1 MLESGQM
8 KVKELKE
15 IIKDLPDDT
24 EILAGEE
31 GLIDVKII
39 AVTKETLAWTD
50 AFDSVEELLRY
61 TGKTPE
67 EFEEDYLYI
76 ELGGV

>member
-1 MLESGQM
+1 M

-15 IIKDLPDDT
+15 VIKDLPDDM
-24 EILAGEE
+24 EILAGAE
-31 GLIDVKII
+31 GLIDVKVVAI
-39 AVTKETLAWTD
+39 TKETLAWTE
-50 AFDSVEELLRY
+50 AFDSIEEVLKY

-67 EFEEDYLYI
+67 EFEENYLYI

>member
-1 MLESGQM
+1 MYKRQ
-8 KVKELKE
+8 
-15 IIKDLPDDT
+15 
-24 EILAGEE
+24 
-31 GLIDVKII
+31 
-39 AVTKETLAWTD
+39 TLSWTD
-50 AFDSVEELLRY
+50 AFDNLEELMKY

>member
-1 MLESGQM
+1 M
-8 KVKELKE
+8 KVKELKD
-15 IIKDLPDDT
+15 IINNLPDDM

-31 GLIDVKII
+31 GLIDVKVV
-39 AVTKETLAWTD
+39 AVTKETLVWTD
-50 AFDSVEELLRY
+50 AFDNLEELMKY

>member
-1 MLESGQM
+1 M
-8 KVKELKE
+8 
-15 IIKDLPDDT
+15 

-31 GLIDVKII
+31 GLIDVSCNYQRDFGMDRCFWQLMK
-39 AVTKETLAWTD
+39 
-50 AFDSVEELLRY
+50 Y

>member
-1 MLESGQM
+1 MLERGKM
-8 KVKELKE
+8 KVKDIKE
-15 IIKDLPDDT
+15 IIKDLPDDM

-31 GLIDVKII
+31 GLIDVKVV
-39 AVTKETLAWTD
+39 AVTKEKLDWRD
-50 AFDSVEELLRY
+50 AFDSVEELLKY

-67 EFEEDYLYI
+67 EFEKDYLYI

>member
-1 MLESGQM
+1 M
-8 KVKELKE
+8 KIKELKE
-15 IIKDLPDDT
+15 ATKDLPDDM

-31 GLIDVKII
+31 GLIDVKVI
-39 AVTKETLAWTD
+39 AVTKETLSWTD
-50 AFDSVEELLRY
+50 AFDNLEELMKY

>member
-1 MLESGQM
+1 MII
-8 KVKELKE
+8 KELKE
-15 IIKDLPDDT
+15 AIKDLPDDM

-31 GLIDVKII
+31 GLIDVKVV
-39 AVTKETLAWTD
+39 AVTKETLVWTD
-50 AFDSVEELLRY
+50 AFDSVEELLKY
-61 TGKTPE
+61 TDKTPE

>member
-1 MLESGQM
+1 M
-8 KVKELKE
+8 KVKELKD
-15 IIKDLPDDT
+15 IINDLPDDT

-31 GLIDVKII
+31 GLIDVKVI

-50 AFDSVEELLRY
+50 AFGSIEELMKY

-67 EFEEDYLYI
+67 EFEQDYLYI

>member
-1 MLESGQM
+1 M
-8 KVKELKE
+8 KVKDIKE
-15 IIKDLPDDT
+15 IVKDLPDDM

-31 GLIDVKII
+31 GLIDVKVV
-39 AVTKETLAWTD
+39 AVTKETLSWID
-50 AFDSVEELLRY
+50 AFESVEELLKY

>member
-1 MLESGQM
+1 M
-8 KVKELKE
+8 KIKELKE
-15 IIKDLPDDT
+15 AIKDLPDDM

-31 GLIDVKII
+31 GLIDVKVI
-39 AVTKETLAWTD
+39 AVTKETLSWTD
-50 AFDSVEELLRY
+50 AFDNLEELMKY

-67 EFEEDYLYI
+67 EFEEDYIYI

>member
-1 MLESGQM
+1 M
-8 KVKELKE
+8 KIKELKE
-15 IIKDLPDDT
+15 AIKDLPDDM
-24 EILAGEE
+24 E
-31 GLIDVKII
+31 
-39 AVTKETLAWTD
+39 
-50 AFDSVEELLRY
+50 Y

>member
-1 MLESGQM
+1 M

-15 IIKDLPDDT
+15 VIKDLPNDM
-24 EILAGEE
+24 EILAGAE
-31 GLIDVKII
+31 GLIDVKLV
-39 AVTKETLAWTD
+39 AVTKETLVWTD
-50 AFDSVEELLRY
+50 AFDSIEELMKY
-61 TGKTPE
+61 IGKTPE

>member
-1 MLESGQM
+1 M
-8 KVKELKE
+8 KVKDIKE
-15 IIKDLPDDT
+15 IVKDLPDDM
-24 EILAGEE
+24 EILADEE
-31 GLIDVKII
+31 GLIDVKVV
-39 AVTKETLAWTD
+39 AVTKETLSWID
-50 AFDSVEELLRY
+50 AFESVEELLKY

>member
-1 MLESGQM
+1 M

-15 IIKDLPDDT
+15 AIKDLPDDT
-24 EILAGEE
+24 EILAGKK
-31 GLIDVKII
+31 GLIDVKLV
-39 AVTKETLAWTD
+39 AVTKETLTWTD
-50 AFDSVEELLRY
+50 AFDSIEELMKY

-76 ELGGV
+76 ELGSV

>member
-1 MLESGQM
+1 M
-8 KVKELKE
+8 KIKELKE
-15 IIKDLPDDT
+15 AIKDLPDDM

-31 GLIDVKII
+31 GLIDVKVI
-39 AVTKETLAWTD
+39 AVTKETLSWTD
-50 AFDSVEELLRY
+50 AFDNLEELMKY

>member
-1 MLESGQM
+1 M
-8 KVKELKE
+8 KVKDIKE
-15 IIKDLPDDT
+15 IVKDLPDDM

-31 GLIDVKII
+31 GLIDVKVV
-39 AVTKETLAWTD
+39 AVTKETLSWAD
-50 AFDSVEELLRY
+50 DFDSIEELMKY

>member
-1 MLESGQM
+1 M
-8 KVKELKE
+8 KVKDIKE
-15 IIKDLPDDT
+15 IVKDLPDDM

-31 GLIDVKII
+31 GLIDVKVV
-39 AVTKETLAWTD
+39 AVTKETLSWID
-50 AFDSVEELLRY
+50 AFDSVEELLKY

>member
-1 MLESGQM
+1 M

-15 IIKDLPDDT
+15 VIKDLPNDM
-24 EILAGEE
+24 EILAGAE
-31 GLIDVKII
+31 GLIDVKLV
-39 AVTKETLAWTD
+39 AVTKETLVWTD
-50 AFDSVEELLRY
+50 AFDSIEELMKY

>member
-1 MLESGQM
+1 M
-8 KVKELKE
+8 KVKDIKE
-15 IIKDLPDDT
+15 IVKDLPDDM

-31 GLIDVKII
+31 GLIDVKVV
-39 AVTKETLAWTD
+39 AVTKETLSWID
-50 AFDSVEELLRY
+50 AFENVEELLKY